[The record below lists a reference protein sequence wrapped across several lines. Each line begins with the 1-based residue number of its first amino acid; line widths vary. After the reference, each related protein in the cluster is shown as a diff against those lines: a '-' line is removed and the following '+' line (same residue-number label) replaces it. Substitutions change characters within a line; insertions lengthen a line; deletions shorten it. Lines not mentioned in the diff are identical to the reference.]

1 MAGGNNGQD
10 GFSNAPFAWQK
21 IVVQPPTIFCHILHV
36 LPSSTAPGCRWTVTV
51 ADRQGATVTV
61 DIDAKELQ
69 TYERFQAALL
79 RETGSPFRYLPVEP
93 QTASMKDPPAPVSD
107 VAAAAREKS
116 AEDQAL
122 RASHTGNDAPA
133 PVPAPAPPPSRGTL
147 APIHPLSA

>member
-1 MAGGNNGQD
+1 M
-10 GFSNAPFAWQK
+10 
-21 IVVQPPTIFCHILHV
+21 
-36 LPSSTAPGCRWTVTV
+36 
-51 ADRQGATVTV
+51 TV

-93 QTASMKDPPAPVSD
+93 QTAPGKDLPAPVPD
-107 VAAAAREKS
+107 VAAATREKS

-122 RASHTGNDAPA
+122 RASHTGNDVPA
-133 PVPAPAPPPSRGTL
+133 PVPAPAPPPSRGTP